1 MNYDVLVIGA
11 GPGGVEAARI
21 LGRNGKKVGLVDYRE
36 IGGTCLNRGCIPAK
50 TMLYTAE
57 MFRHAKS
64 LHEFGIDLQDVTPKL
79 NFDSMI
85 AKRKQIM
92 DKIRAGYKR
101 ITQKDNVE
109 FIEGFAT
116 FKDSTTVLIDNVEYT
131 ADKFVLATGANSRK
145 FPGYKDDDSRYL
157 ISDNIFELKQ
167 MPKSIA
173 IVGGGPVGVEFATFF
188 HEFGVK
194 VTMIDLASSFLNF
207 YEADLGQY
215 LISVYRRQGI
225 DVHLETVIESIDDSS
240 EELCLKLK
248 NGSELAVDC
257 VLSAIGVIPDLEYAN
272 NLNLEVTKGRIS
284 VNDSYQTVFDHIY
297 AIGDV
302 IGLSGSAYGAERE
315 GLFVAHHILGE
326 YAEYYKVPYHHFPD
340 PVFTY
345 PEVGTVGYSSA
356 ELDEMGVEYT
366 SAKSFYLAN
375 SKAVLKND
383 AQGFCKILADSKT
396 GEILGAHFIGSQA
409 TELMHMLTI
418 PIMYKMKISD
428 LRRMVYGHPVIS
440 EVIKDAITECYL
452 KLQKCQA

>member
-1 MNYDVLVIGA
+1 MHFDVLVIGA
-11 GPGGVEAARI
+11 GPGGVETARI

-64 LHEFGIDLQDVTPKL
+64 LHEFGIDLQDATPKL
-79 NFDSMI
+79 DFNSMI
-85 AKRKQIM
+85 AKRTEIM
-92 DKIRAGYKR
+92 DKIRGGYKR
-101 ITQKDNVE
+101 VTQKDNVE

-116 FKDSTTVLIDNVEYT
+116 FKDSNTILINDSEYT

-145 FPGYKDDDSRYL
+145 FPGFKDDDSRYF
-157 ISDNIFELKQ
+157 ISDNIFELDK
-167 MPKSIA
+167 MPSSIA

-194 VTMIDLASSFLNF
+194 VTMIDLAPSFLNF

-225 DVHLETVIESIDDSS
+225 DVHLETVIDSIDDTNDD
-240 EELCLKLK
+240 LIINLK
-248 NGSELAVDC
+248 NGHTFNADC
-257 VLSAIGVIPDLEYAN
+257 ILSAIGVIPDLKYVE
-272 NLNLEVTKGRIS
+272 NLSLELTKGRIT
-284 VNDSYQTVFDHIY
+284 VNDSYQTKYEHIY

-345 PEVGTVGYSSA
+345 PEVGTVGYSSR

-375 SKAVLKND
+375 PKAVLKNET
-383 AQGFCKILADSKT
+383 QGFCKILANVKT
-396 GEILGAHFIGSQA
+396 GEILGAHFIGANA

-440 EVIKDAITECYL
+440 EVVKDAITECYL
-452 KLQKCQA
+452 KLLKCES